1 MGDGEDR
8 RSRDARTF
16 VDSLEDMI
24 RHLRPSDP
32 LPGLGGIDGTDT
44 TGTVSCVVDV
54 SGALLRVGIDD
65 SWWDAV
71 GPGRIAGAILDA
83 MRFAKAKAT
92 AARLVLS
99 RHGHPVAGSTV
110 DLSRI
115 FTAEPSE
122 PLPAYTADDFP
133 EALAR
138 KAGRTM
144 TILSRAERFGRERD
158 SGERQ
163 VIAGPR
169 GMFRVVLAGGE
180 IAGAEVNEWTLHR
193 TDAADLAEDAC
204 AALQAARPSVG
215 VDR

>member
-1 MGDGEDR
+1 
-8 RSRDARTF
+8 
-16 VDSLEDMI
+16 
-24 RHLRPSDP
+24 
-32 LPGLGGIDGTDT
+32 
-44 TGTVSCVVDV
+44 
-54 SGALLRVGIDD
+54 
-65 SWWDAV
+65 
-71 GPGRIAGAILDA
+71 
-83 MRFAKAKAT
+83 
-92 AARLVLS
+92 
-99 RHGHPVAGSTV
+99 
-110 DLSRI
+110 
-115 FTAEPSE
+115 
-122 PLPAYTADDFP
+122 
-133 EALAR
+133 
-138 KAGRTM
+138 M